1 MKLLRDVRGG
11 VSVLFVGLVFV
22 MLLFTMLI
30 MELGA
35 VYNNYYEAETI
46 VHRTINNV
54 LEDSMMDSYRGDME
68 SKIIPPQVFHRING
82 AISNQLPE
90 KYHWRTINVRFGV
103 NPQGVM
109 LIGEI
114 TFDTIFS
121 KYGFPDVTFPM
132 TVGAYNKRLED

>member
-1 MKLLRDVRGG
+1 MTLFRDTRGG
-11 VSVLFVGLVFV
+11 VPVLFIGLVFV

-54 LEDSMMDSYRGDME
+54 VEDAMLDGYRADME
-68 SKIIPPQVFHRING
+68 SKIIPPQVLHLIND
-82 AISNQLPE
+82 ALAHELPD
-90 KYHWRTINVRFGV
+90 KYQWRTVNVRFGTD
-103 NPQGVM
+103 PQGIMVV
-109 LIGEI
+109 GEV

-132 TVGAYNKRLED
+132 RVGAYNKRLED